1 MFHFIRF
8 ELLFHNFIFIKQTI
22 HSQIRFIFLKTHQ
35 HIIIQLS
42 LIFIIS
48 FCRLESKG
56 QSYFFRHYQ
65 VENGLS
71 NNTVYS
77 TAQDKNGF
85 LWFGT
90 KDGVNRFDGYH
101 FKTFK
106 TTEGKQTFNPDLV
119 HCLKTD
125 HRGVLWTGNTK
136 GLFYF
141 DNEKERLIRFLKSQ
155 SIDEINAIEQDGKN
169 QLWFISR
176 QTLCRYNFEK
186 KHLTTFPTYDFFEAT
201 SLAMDK
207 DGNLWASTNSG
218 LLKKFNEQTGTFSTF
233 DIFKHSPKVSSN
245 WIHTMYFT
253 DKNTLYIGT
262 ASQGIKRFDI
272 PSGTYVDLLTTN
284 PDKTKVHVRDIKQYT
299 EHEIWFATESGIFI
313 LDTQTNQFTNLKK
326 KFLDP
331 FSLSDNAVYSLCKD
345 KEGGMWVGTYFGGI
359 NYYSKKNALFQKY
372 FADNSKKSISGNAV
386 REICED
392 RFGNI
397 WIGTEDAGLNKLDTK
412 TGAITQF
419 LPTGQNTSIS
429 YSNIHG
435 LMAAGDD
442 IWIGT
447 FEHGLDVLDIKTG
460 KVRRHYNAGTGKN
473 DFRHSFIVS
482 FLKTKAGEIY
492 VGSADGMY
500 QYKPDI
506 DGFEAVKSIPNG
518 TWVSSIIEDYQH
530 TIWSGSHG
538 GVYYFNPITKE
549 KGHINHHKNS
559 KVSLTNIDINA
570 IYEDSQQCLWFS
582 TEGGGLCKLSKDRKL
597 MTSITVNEGLP
608 SNFVFKVLEDKQHNL
623 WISTAKG
630 LVNYNPKTKEMVTYT
645 KDNGLLTNQFNYN
658 SGYQDTSGKMYFG
671 SVKGMVTFNPYDMM
685 RTSSSAPIFITG
697 FSVENKEQEID
708 SQHSLLKKSI
718 INTTDITLPF
728 DKSSFS
734 IEFAALSYIS
744 PEMTEYSYFMK
755 GLDKEWTA
763 IKPNRKVYFTNL
775 APRKYVFH
783 LKAYING
790 NWSKEEKLLV
800 INILPPWWATIWAY
814 LSYGLIV
821 ISLIYYLLSSYL
833 IIIEDRKAKEI
844 YEAKI
849 DFFTNLA
856 HEIRTP
862 LTLIKGPVENLLE
875 QVEGNPEIKDD
886 VTMMERNTNRL
897 IALVTQILDFRKVE
911 TKSFTVDF
919 IRVNI
924 TELLKDSYVNF
935 GLLTKKRKLAYTIDY
950 PPNDLFA
957 LVDEEALNKIFSN
970 LFSNA
975 IKFAQKKVSIRMLP
989 LHDKTDF
996 ITIEFENDG
1005 LSIPFEMRE
1014 KIFEPFYRLKESKQE
1029 GTGIGLALA
1038 RSLTELLHGDLFLKE
1053 TADGS
1058 IVFVLQLPV
1067 ERTKK
1072 A

>member
-1 MFHFIRF
+1 MA
-8 ELLFHNFIFIKQTI
+8 
-22 HSQIRFIFLKTHQ
+22 
-35 HIIIQLS
+35 
-42 LIFIIS
+42 
-48 FCRLESKG
+48 

-71 NNTVYS
+71 NNTVYCS
-77 TAQDKNGF
+77 AQDKNGF

-90 KDGVNRFDGYH
+90 KDGLNRFDGYR

-106 TTEGKQTFNPDLV
+106 ASEENNFNPDLI

-125 HRGVLWTGNTK
+125 TEGKLWVGNTK
-136 GLFYF
+136 GLYYF
-141 DNEKERLIRFLKSQ
+141 DNEKERLVRFIKSELV
-155 SIDEINAIEQDGKN
+155 DEINAIAQDGKK

-176 QTLCRYNFEK
+176 LMLCRYNFEK
-186 KHLTTFPTYDFFEAT
+186 KVLTVFPTYDFFEAT
-201 SLAMDK
+201 SLAVDA
-207 DGNLWASTNSG
+207 DGKLWTSTSNG
-218 LLKKFNEQTGTFSTF
+218 FLKKFNEQTGTFSTYDVF
-233 DIFKHSPKVSSN
+233 WHSPKVSPN
-245 WIHTMYFT
+245 WIHKMYFVG
-253 DKNTLYIGT
+253 KNTLYIGT
-262 ASQGIKRFDI
+262 ASQGLKQFDI
-272 PSGTYVDLLTTN
+272 PTATYKDILSVN
-284 PDKTKVHVRDIKQYT
+284 PDKTKVHVRDIQQYS
-299 EHEIWFATESGIFI
+299 EHELWFATESGIFI
-313 LDTQTNQFTNLKK
+313 LNTLTNKFINLKK

-331 FSLSDNAVYSLCKD
+331 FSLADNAVYSLCKD

-359 NYYSKKNALFQKY
+359 NFYSKRHSLFQKY

-397 WIGTEDAGLNKLDTK
+397 WIGTEDAGLNKLNPK

-419 LPTGQNTSIS
+419 LPTGEKTSIS

-435 LMAAGDD
+435 LLAAGND

-447 FEHGLDVLDIKTG
+447 FEHGLDVLDIRTG
-460 KVRRHYNAGTGKN
+460 KVRRHYNVGTGKN
-473 DFRHSFIVS
+473 DLKHSFIVS
-482 FLKTKAGEIY
+482 FLQTKSGDIY
-492 VGSADGMY
+492 VGGATAL
-500 QYKPDI
+500 YKYNPKI
-506 DGFEAVKSIPNG
+506 DGFEIIKEMPYNI
-518 TWVSSIIEDYQH
+518 WVSTIIEDSQG
-530 TIWSGSHG
+530 TIWAGSHG

-549 KGHINHHKNS
+549 KGHVRHEANS
-559 KVSLTNIDINA
+559 PTSLTNNNINA
-570 IYEDSQQCLWFS
+570 IYEDSQHCIWFS
-582 TEGGGLCKLSKDRKL
+582 TEGGGLCKLSKDRRIV
-597 MTSITVNEGLP
+597 TSITTNDGLP
-608 SNFVFKVLEDKQHNL
+608 SNFVYKALEDKQQNM
-623 WISTAKG
+623 WITTSKG
-630 LVNYNPKTKEMVTYT
+630 LVNYNPTSKEMVTYT
-645 KDNGLLTNQFNYN
+645 KDNGLLTDQFNYN
-658 SGYQDTSGKMYFG
+658 SGYQDANGKMYFG
-671 SVKGMVTFNPYDMM
+671 SVKGMITFNSNEIIK
-685 RTSSSAPIFITG
+685 TSSSAPIYITG

-708 SQHSLLKKSI
+708 GQHSLLKKSI
-718 INTTDITLPF
+718 IYTNEITLPY
-728 DKSSFS
+728 DKSSFN

-775 APRKYVFH
+775 APRKYTFH

-790 NWSKEEKLLV
+790 NWSKEEKLLI

-814 LSYGLIV
+814 LCYGIIT
-821 ISLIYYLLSSYL
+821 ISLIYYLLRTYL
-833 IIIEDRKAKEI
+833 IIIEDKKAKEI

-875 QVEGNPEIKDD
+875 QVEENPDIKED
-886 VTMMERNTNRL
+886 VVLMERNTNRL

-919 IRVNI
+919 ISINI
-924 TELLKDSYVNF
+924 TEMLKDSYSNF
-935 GLLTKKRKLAYTIDY
+935 TLLTKKRRLAYSIDY
-950 PPNDLFA
+950 PPNDIFA

-975 IKFAQKKVSIRMLP
+975 IKFAQKKVAIRLLP
-989 LHDKTDF
+989 FQENADY

-1005 LSIPFEMRE
+1005 LSIPFEMKE

-1058 IVFVLQLPV
+1058 IVFVLQLPL
-1067 ERTKK
+1067 ERTNK

>member
-1 MFHFIRF
+1 MA
-8 ELLFHNFIFIKQTI
+8 
-22 HSQIRFIFLKTHQ
+22 
-35 HIIIQLS
+35 
-42 LIFIIS
+42 
-48 FCRLESKG
+48 

-71 NNTVYS
+71 NNTVYCS
-77 TAQDKNGF
+77 VQDKNGF

-136 GLFYF
+136 GLYYF
-141 DNEKERLIRFLKSQ
+141 DNEKEQLIRFIKSE
-155 SIDEINAIEQDGKN
+155 SVDEINGIEQDGKN

-186 KHLTTFPTYDFFEAT
+186 KQLTAFPTYDFFEAT
-201 SLAMDK
+201 ALAVDK
-207 DGNLWASTNSG
+207 EGNLWASTNNG

-233 DIFKHSPKVSSN
+233 DVFKHSPKESSN
-245 WIHTMYFT
+245 WIHTMYFS

-262 ASQGIKRFDI
+262 ASQGIKRFDV
-272 PSGTYVDLLTTN
+272 PTATYVDVLSIN
-284 PDKTKVHVRDIKQYT
+284 PDKTKVHVRDIKQFS
-299 EHEIWFATESGIFI
+299 EHELWFATESGIFI
-313 LDTQTNQFTNLKK
+313 LDTQTNQFINLKK

-359 NYYSKKNALFQKY
+359 NYYSRKNALFQKY

-397 WIGTEDAGLNKLDTK
+397 WIGTEDAGLNKFNPK

-419 LPTGQNTSIS
+419 LPTGKKTSIS

-435 LMAAGDD
+435 LLAAGDD

-482 FLKTKAGEIY
+482 FLKTKSGDIY

-500 QYKPDI
+500 KYKPNI
-506 DGFEAVKSIPNG
+506 DGFEAINSIPNG
-518 TWVSSIIEDYQH
+518 TWVSSIVEDHEH
-530 TIWSGSHG
+530 TIWAGSHG
-538 GVYYFNPITKE
+538 GVFYFNPITNE
-549 KGHINHHKNS
+549 KGHIKHHKNS

-597 MTSITVNEGLP
+597 MTSITANEGLP

-645 KDNGLLTNQFNYN
+645 KNNGLLTDQFNYN
-658 SGYQDTSGKMYFG
+658 SGYQDANGKMYFG
-671 SVKGMVTFNPYDMM
+671 SVKGMITFNANEIVK
-685 RTSSSAPIFITG
+685 TSSSAPIYITG

-708 SQHSLLKKSI
+708 SEHSLLKKSI
-718 INTTDITLPF
+718 IYTHEITLPY
-728 DKSSFS
+728 DKSSFN
-734 IEFAALSYIS
+734 IEFAALSFIS
-744 PEMTEYSYFMK
+744 PEMTEYSYFMR

-775 APRKYVFH
+775 APRKYTFH

-790 NWSKEEKLLV
+790 NWSKEEKLLI

-814 LSYGLIV
+814 LCYGIIV
-821 ISLIYYLLSSYL
+821 LSLIYYLLSSYL

-875 QVEGNPEIKDD
+875 QVEENPDIKED
-886 VTMMERNTNRL
+886 VVMMERNTNRL

-919 IRVNI
+919 IRINI
-924 TELLKDSYVNF
+924 TEMLKDSYSNF
-935 GLLTKKRKLAYTIDY
+935 TLLTKKRRLEYSIDY
-950 PPNDLFA
+950 PPNDVFV

-975 IKFAQKKVSIRMLP
+975 IKFAQKKVAIRLLP
-989 LHDKTDF
+989 LVENADY

-1005 LSIPFEMRE
+1005 LSIPFEMKE

-1058 IVFVLQLPV
+1058 IVFVLQLPL
-1067 ERTKK
+1067 ERTNN